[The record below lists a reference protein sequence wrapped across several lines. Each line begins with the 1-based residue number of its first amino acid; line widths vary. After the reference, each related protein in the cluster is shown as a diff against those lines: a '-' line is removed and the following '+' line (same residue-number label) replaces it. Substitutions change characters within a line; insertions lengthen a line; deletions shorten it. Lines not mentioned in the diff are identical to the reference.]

1 MRGDASV
8 LTAHWRGHLAA
19 DFAADYVAAGEDV
32 RHVRGQEFIDANLTL
47 VAKFDSG
54 FFYGDPVG
62 VRAAAVATK
71 SFPARNSPVGLPVPT
86 DDDFNSVWS
95 HRARGGVGDYFARR
109 AGQLSRCVKLVRGD
123 AASTGGVRW

>member
-71 SFPARNSPVGLPVPT
+71 SFPARNSPVGLPVSTLTMTSIPSGRT
-86 DDDFNSVWS
+86 ERAAALVITLPGEPGSSVG
-95 HRARGGVGDYFARR
+95 A
-109 AGQLSRCVKLVRGD
+109 
-123 AASTGGVRW
+123 